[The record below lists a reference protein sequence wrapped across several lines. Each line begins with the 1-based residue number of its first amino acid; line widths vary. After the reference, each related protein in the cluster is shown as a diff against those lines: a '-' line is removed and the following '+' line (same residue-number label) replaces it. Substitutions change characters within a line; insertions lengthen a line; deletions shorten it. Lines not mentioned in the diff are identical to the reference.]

1 MNMLTLLLAVTLSSG
16 NAEFDQVAR
25 DGAAEIAVGRIVTE
39 LKAKG
44 APAGTLEKA
53 MLAASNRFVTRDE
66 AKAACKLIYAA
77 AVE

>member
-25 DGAAEIAVGRIVTE
+25 DGAAEIAVGRIVAE

-44 APAGTLEKA
+44 APRRHAGEG
-53 MLAASNRFVTRDE
+53 D
-66 AKAACKLIYAA
+66 ACGEQPLCHARRG
-77 AVE
+77 EGRL